1 MGKPAE
7 RVNSSANVADDEPPL
22 KLSEKWSS
30 FPTGLLPPAQSTAA
44 AAASP
49 RPESSETPP
58 PPLLEHATVKTVGP
72 IWQFSDN
79 NPTDWFRVSR
89 EFRRQDEAGI
99 RLNPGRYYMG
109 HPDLTPAFEDFPF
122 IQWPNRSD
130 TEFVRL

>member
-1 MGKPAE
+1 
-7 RVNSSANVADDEPPL
+7 
-22 KLSEKWSS
+22 
-30 FPTGLLPPAQSTAA
+30 
-44 AAASP
+44 
-49 RPESSETPP
+49 
-58 PPLLEHATVKTVGP
+58 LLEYVTVKTVGP